1 MRLMRQCWATP
12 GAITLDETVV
22 RAACADDAASIA
34 RIYNE
39 GIEDRVATFETEPR
53 SPADILAILGE
64 HGDAYPS
71 LVATRAGAVIA
82 FAWAGAYSP
91 RPCYAGIGAV
101 SVYVGRE
108 ARGAGAGR
116 LALAALVD
124 ACERRGFWK
133 LVSRIFPENSRSRAM
148 CRAAGFREVGVYTRH
163 GRLDG
168 VWRDCV
174 IVERLLGEADLE
186 RAAAATA

>member
-1 MRLMRQCWATP
+1 V
-12 GAITLDETVV
+12 DETVNGTVV
-22 RAACADDAASIA
+22 RPARADDAASIA

-53 SPADILAILGE
+53 SPADILAILDE
-64 HGDAYPS
+64 HGDTYPS

-82 FAWAGAYSP
+82 FAWAGSYSP

-133 LVSRIFPENSRSRAM
+133 LVSRVFPENSRSRAM
-148 CRAAGFREVGVYTRH
+148 CRAVGFREVGVYARH

-174 IVERLLGEADLE
+174 IVERLLGAADLE